1 MPVIKQ
7 ALETL
12 TEFCQGPCQ
21 DNQNAIAF
29 HECNGLDIIIALVLN
44 EIEPLGKTR
53 FDLVLELK
61 NNASKL
67 LLAIME
73 SRNDPENAK
82 RILRSLS
89 PHSLIKSIKLAYRG
103 QLAFEKAD
111 EDMGISSLRDDSS
124 TRWF

>member
-53 FDLVLELK
+53 FDLVLEVPSLPLSGVFLPITRHIYSF
-61 NNASKL
+61 ASL
-67 LLAIME
+67 
-73 SRNDPENAK
+73 
-82 RILRSLS
+82 
-89 PHSLIKSIKLAYRG
+89 
-103 QLAFEKAD
+103 
-111 EDMGISSLRDDSS
+111 
-124 TRWF
+124 